1 MSTYIIKNNTII
13 ATLQAKN
20 RYKKIKNQDFL
31 FIFGS
36 LFGISHL
43 FYPLDH

>member
-13 ATLQAKN
+13 ATLQAKID
-20 RYKKIKNQDFL
+20 RKNKEPRFSIH
-31 FIFGS
+31 FWFP
-36 LFGISHL
+36 FGISHL